1 MENLKRPRCEKCNG
15 TGIVK
20 DKNGTIHTCF
30 DCLANDVFEQHGKP
44 KDSGI
49 RL

>member
-1 MENLKRPRCEKCNG
+1 MEERKKMYCEKCKN

-20 DKNGTIHTCF
+20 DKTGVHVCF
-30 DCLANDVFEQHGKP
+30 DCLENDVFEQHGKP

-49 RL
+49 KW